1 LRNGS
6 FLPPLILIDPAQTPD
21 FDYLAAT
28 SIMPRRQENRK
39 QHSQDT
45 EGPLVKRNWFITGI
59 FDGRL

>member
-1 LRNGS
+1 
-6 FLPPLILIDPAQTPD
+6 LILIDPAQTPD